1 MHEFIFTLEKI
12 KGLLLLFKPNF
23 PSFLSPFHMFVD
35 TMIVSLTSKFSISNV
50 LGHWQCSS
58 TFLEL
63 HSFVSSKFLQW
74 FYKFIAKI
82 GTWKWC
88 KTFLLNYIAELSL
101 YLQHRCG
108 KTDQKQTNTYPGVKS
123 KIYLAW
129 LIIKPNL
136 LNWVVLCT
144 IKDNKIEFLYTFSL
158 KRMKT
163 VIIPKSSQKIK
174 VKVLHVNCSRDS
186 LKLPNYKFHVV

>member
-1 MHEFIFTLEKI
+1 MNLSLHWKKLKACF
-12 KGLLLLFKPNF
+12 
-23 PSFLSPFHMFVD
+23 SFLSQTFPLFFHLS
-35 TMIVSLTSKFSISNV
+35 TCLLTQWLWALHQSFQYQTYWVIDNV
-50 LGHWQCSS
+50 VLNFCNDF
-58 TFLEL
+58 T
-63 HSFVSSKFLQW
+63 
-74 FYKFIAKI
+74 IAKI

-101 YLQHRCG
+101 YLQHSCG

-144 IKDNKIEFLYTFSL
+144 IKDYKIEFLYTFSL